1 MEENDFF
8 VMLNHPRCAPL
19 IMNKGGED
27 DCDFNVAYFETYELA
42 KAAAQDND
50 LGSAFGYEVFQLGCG
65 E

>member
-1 MEENDFF
+1 METNDFF
-8 VMLNHPRCAPL
+8 VMLNHPKCPPL
-19 IMNKGGED
+19 IMNEVGD
-27 DCDFNVAYFETYELA
+27 DTFDFTVAYFETYELA

>member
-1 MEENDFF
+1 MNEVGDDTFDFT
-8 VMLNHPRCAPL
+8 
-19 IMNKGGED
+19 
-27 DCDFNVAYFETYELA
+27 VAYFETYELA